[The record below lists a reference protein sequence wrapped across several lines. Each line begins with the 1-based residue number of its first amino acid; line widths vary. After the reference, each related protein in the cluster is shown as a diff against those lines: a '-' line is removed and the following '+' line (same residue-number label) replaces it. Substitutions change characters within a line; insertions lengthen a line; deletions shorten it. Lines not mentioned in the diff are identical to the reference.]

1 MLKERVFN
9 IVWITKNR
17 QVAFDPK
24 IAPHNS
30 VAYNGQKIMVKRIIQ

>member
-24 IAPHNS
+24 IVPDNK
-30 VAYNGQKIMVKRIIQ
+30 VAYNGEKLLVKKTIQ